1 MFSYIAQLITPSAEV
16 QRFLKHIVYKLFPGP
31 GNWMHIN
38 LARSLKHLGFP
49 CQLLDP
55 VLVSIAAM
63 RRYYERTGLNIGEMA
78 SEMFLHLKHYEL
90 QPYVNP
96 KFLEWHGNAFCT
108 NLVRN
113 LHKSDPSCI
122 GMSKEGFSL
131 IKRNLIQKTLSKALH
146 DKAYS
151 KTAAIDKL
159 RRRLKRWDVLMNER
173 RTTDR
178 ALRNLDTIRRRC
190 KPAVQAAMLRTLLNG
205 WVTKRRMRSLSVASD
220 DYGICVFGCGRGC
233 DSIEHYAHCTIL
245 LDFFSEA
252 MAVKQQA
259 GITHFLALG
268 RRLSVEQLVVHTR
281 CLYAAYLSHCI
292 LRHTSQSLL
301 DNNGVQSLLRASLA
315 RAGVGRRKA

>member
-1 MFSYIAQLITPSAEV
+1 
-16 QRFLKHIVYKLFPGP
+16 
-31 GNWMHIN
+31 
-38 LARSLKHLGFP
+38 
-49 CQLLDP
+49 
-55 VLVSIAAM
+55 
-63 RRYYERTGLNIGEMA
+63 MA

-90 QPYVNP
+90 QPHVSP
-96 KFLEWHGNAFCT
+96 KFLEWHGNVFCT

-113 LHKSDPSCI
+113 LHKSSPSCI
-122 GMSKEGFSL
+122 GMPKEAFST
-131 IKRNLIQKTLSKALH
+131 IKRKIQKTLSKALH
-146 DKAYS
+146 AKAYS

-178 ALRNLDTIRRRC
+178 ALRNLDIIRRRC
-190 KPAVQAAMLRTLLNG
+190 KPAVQAAQLRTLLNG

-245 LDFFSEA
+245 LDFLSEA

-268 RRLSVEQLVVHTR
+268 CRLSVEQLVIHTR
-281 CLYAAYLSHCI
+281 CLYAVYLSHCI
-292 LRHTSQSLL
+292 LRHSSQSLL